1 MFLAQIIAPALL
13 ILVIFGVGHLFVQSN
28 YSGLYTPEVI
38 LDAPETEEQEEVLS
52 EAAARAISQGSY
64 TEEEKSEFRLMPDK
78 YNYLKI
84 EYVFQ
89 GSVFGENSLFSLEV
103 AIATKQPAVLSDFFI
118 KALRE
123 IEADLVAETTVLI
136 LEPTREQLES
146 VLGRKEI
153 TEQILVGLNQYL
165 EREGMRP
172 NIDFVYIINVNIV

>member
-13 ILVIFGVGHLFVQSN
+13 VLVLFGVGHAFVQSN
-28 YSGLYTPEVI
+28 YSGIYTPKVI
-38 LDAPETEEQEEVLS
+38 LDVPEPEESEEALS
-52 EAAARAISQGSY
+52 EATARAISQGSY
-64 TEEEKSEFRLMPDK
+64 TEEEISEFRLMPDK

-89 GSVFGENSLFSLEV
+89 GSVLGENSLFSLEV

-146 VLGRKEI
+146 VVGRAEI
-153 TEQILVGLNQYL
+153 TDKILDGLNAYL
-165 EREGMRP
+165 ESEGMRP
-172 NIDFVYIINVNIV
+172 NIDFAYIINVNIV